1 MSDIIAMLTLGATSN
16 LAPHVYQARNR
27 RSHKTGVHG
36 MKNGTHGKKDEG
48 KGGGGW
54 EDGITKKWQKKGF
67 GEHLKS

>member
-48 KGGGGW
+48 KGGGGGRT
-54 EDGITKKWQKKGF
+54 ESQKSGRKRDLGNI
-67 GEHLKS
+67 